1 MKNLEEI
8 IDAIEKEINE
18 KDSVKEQTLRHSRM
32 IIINC
37 RKAIQRMHQNQ
48 FNQAKEL
55 IHSTGNL
62 IISIHENSDAFPEI
76 LSSGFV
82 ENATQEYAEASCLY
96 HILQKKDIP
105 GPEQLH
111 ISNTSYL
118 MGLCDVVG
126 ELRRKTLDAL
136 LKGNFTTASEL
147 LEIMEAIYDAILRF
161 DYPSSLVPIKRKQDV
176 SRMLIE
182 KTRGE
187 LAISSCEQRITSK
200 TEEFKQYMDSIKN
213 KEKGE
218 R

>member
-1 MKNLEEI
+1 MQNLEEI
-8 IDAIEKEINE
+8 IDVIEQEINE
-18 KDSVKEQTLRHSRM
+18 KNTVKELALRHSRS
-32 IIINC
+32 IVINC

-55 IHSTGNL
+55 IAATADL
-62 IISIHENSDAFPEI
+62 ITSIHDGSNDFPEI
-76 LSSGFV
+76 FSSGFV

-105 GPEQLH
+105 GPEELQ

-136 LKGNFTTASEL
+136 LQGNFNTASEL
-147 LEIMEAIYDAILRF
+147 LEIMETIYDAILRF

-176 SRMLIE
+176 SRILIE

-187 LAISSCEQRITSK
+187 LAISSCEQRITSR
-200 TEEFKQYMDSIKN
+200 TEEFKQYLDSYNN
-213 KEKGE
+213 KEKK
-218 R
+218 